1 MLRIGFRK
9 QKLTPLGRQRE
20 ADADKGESN
29 DHIPRA
35 DARNWILR
43 LGDVEGDDPEEANEE
58 VSDHDRG
65 QPGWAL
71 QRSMWLARV
80 NLLLVGMRLLN
91 LLTQFRLWHGR
102 KVTRF
107 PE

>member
-1 MLRIGFRK
+1 
-9 QKLTPLGRQRE
+9 
-20 ADADKGESN
+20 
-29 DHIPRA
+29 
-35 DARNWILR
+35 
-43 LGDVEGDDPEEANEE
+43 
-58 VSDHDRG
+58 
-65 QPGWAL
+65 
-71 QRSMWLARV
+71 MWLARV